1 MAFVKI
7 WIHGVWSTKYRS
19 RVLKPP
25 VLEKICSHIRGN
37 AREKGIYVDR
47 INGHDDHIHVLMLL
61 KSEYSIA
68 KQMQLLKGE
77 SARWANETNLV
88 KNGLE
93 WGVKYFAASVSK
105 DKLDIV
111 RRYIDNQQ
119 AHHQKQ
125 TFLEEYVNFLG
136 NIGYT
141 DIDFE

>member
-1 MAFVKI
+1 LAEKSTVHQYKI
-7 WIHGVWSTKYRS
+7 QVTSPETTGIGKS
-19 RVLKPP
+19 LF
-25 VLEKICSHIRGN
+25 SHQRK
-37 AREKGIYVDR
+37 RKEKGIYVDR
-47 INGHDDHIHVLMLL
+47 INGYDDHILMLL

-77 SARWANETNLV
+77 SAHWANKTNLV

-125 TFLEEYVNFLG
+125 TFVEEYVNFLG
-136 NIGYT
+136 NVGYT
-141 DIDFE
+141 DVDFE